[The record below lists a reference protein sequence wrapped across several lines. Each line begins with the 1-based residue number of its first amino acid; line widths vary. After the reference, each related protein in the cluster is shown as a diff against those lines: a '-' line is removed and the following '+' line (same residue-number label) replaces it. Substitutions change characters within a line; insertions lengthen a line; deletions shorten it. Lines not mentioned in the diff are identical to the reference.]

1 MQIVNENSGEGT
13 KINEPDDELSI
24 EQQKLSKG
32 FLFCC
37 AYSSSI
43 GGLGSLGILI

>member
-1 MQIVNENSGEGT
+1 MME
-13 KINEPDDELSI
+13 I
-24 EQQKLSKG
+24 EEKSKEKGLSKEQENLSKA

-43 GGLGSLGILI
+43 GGLGSLGIYK

>member
-1 MQIVNENSGEGT
+1 MIEKTHKNELELT
-13 KINEPDDELSI
+13 K
-24 EQQKLSKG
+24 EQENLSKA

-43 GGLGSLGILI
+43 GGLGSLGR